1 MSLTSSPATYR
12 SSQRTIALSRVWLI
26 GLLLFSAGCNLIPPG
41 EAQAQSDRPGQR
53 GDRAVAV
60 DVATAQEAQLE
71 RVVEYTGTTV
81 PSRSVSIRSQVE
93 GQILDVSVDVGDRV
107 EQGQVVAQLDDN
119 LLTASVVEAD
129 AEVAARQAEVASL
142 LAEVNNAQT
151 EVERARLELQ
161 QAQSD
166 AARLEQLVGEGAI
179 SEQDAELARTAVGT
193 AEQALRSAQQQ
204 VQNRQ
209 QAVEAAQRRIT
220 AQESIVAQA
229 QQRQAFTTLRASVTG
244 SVLERVLEPGELAQ
258 PGSEILRLGD
268 LNQVKVEIQISELEL
283 SGIQLGQT
291 AQVRLDA
298 FPNQTFRGQVTQ
310 ISPAADPTARLIPVE
325 VTIPNLEGR
334 IGSGL
339 LARVSFESQ
348 ESEQVVVPETA
359 IDLVADSSESNSGDN
374 SENDSENLT
383 TGETQSQSATLFVV
397 NRNGEETTVEARSVQ
412 LGDRADNQVQI
423 LSGLDPGEEF
433 VVRSSGALNDG
444 DPVRLSFIS
453 ESQSGN

>member
-1 MSLTSSPATYR
+1 MPPKFSPN
-12 SSQRTIALSRVWLI
+12 SQPSFHWSIGFSRIGLM

-41 EAQAQSDRPGQR
+41 EAQPQTGRPGQAR
-53 GDRAVAV
+53 GDRAIAV
-60 DVATAQEAQLE
+60 DVAVARESQLE
-71 RVVEYTGTTV
+71 RQIEYTGTTV
-81 PSRSVSIRSQVE
+81 PARSVSIRSQVE
-93 GQILDVSVDVGDRV
+93 GQILDVPVNVGDRV
-107 EQGQVVAQLDDN
+107 EQGQVVVQLDDN

-142 LAEVNNAQT
+142 LAEVDNAQT

-166 AARLEQLVGEGAI
+166 AARLDQLVGEGAI
-179 SEQDAELARTAVGT
+179 SAQDAELARTAAAT

-209 QAVEAAQRRIT
+209 RAVEAAQRRIT

-229 QQRQAFTTLRASVTG
+229 QQRQSFTTLRASVSG

-268 LNQVKVEIQISELEL
+268 LNQVKIEVQISELEL

-298 FPNQTFRGQVTQ
+298 FPNEPFVGQVTQ
-310 ISPAADPTARLIPVE
+310 ISPAADPTARLVPIE
-325 VTIPNLEGR
+325 VTIPNPEGR

-339 LARVSFESQ
+339 LARVSFASQ
-348 ESEQVVVPETA
+348 ETEQVIVPETA
-359 IDLVADSSESNSGDN
+359 IDLADVSA
-374 SENDSENLT
+374 NDSESTAL
-383 TGETQSQSATLFVV
+383 GESQTRSATVFVI
-397 NRNGEETTVEARSVQ
+397 NRNGEEATVEARSVQ
-412 LGDRADNQVQI
+412 LGDRADNQIQI
-423 LSGLDPGEEF
+423 SSGLDPGEEF

-453 ESQSGN
+453 ENQSGN

>member
-1 MSLTSSPATYR
+1 MPPKFSPNPQSSLHWS
-12 SSQRTIALSRVWLI
+12 IGFSRIWLV

-41 EAQAQSDRPGQR
+41 EAQPQTGRPGQTR

-60 DVATAQEAQLE
+60 DVAVARESQLE
-71 RVVEYTGTTV
+71 RQIEYTGTTV
-81 PSRSVSIRSQVE
+81 PARSVSIRSQVE
-93 GQILDVSVDVGDRV
+93 GQILDVPVNVGDRV
-107 EQGQVVAQLDDN
+107 EQGQVIAQLDDN

-142 LAEVNNAQT
+142 LAEVDNAQT

-166 AARLEQLVGEGAI
+166 AARLNQLVGEGAI
-179 SEQDAELARTAVGT
+179 SAQDAELARTAAAT

-209 QAVEAAQRRIT
+209 RAVEAAQRRIA

-229 QQRQAFTTLRASVTG
+229 QQRRSYTTLRASVSG

-268 LNQVKVEIQISELEL
+268 LNQVKIEVQISELEL

-298 FPNQTFRGQVTQ
+298 FPNEPFVGRVTQ
-310 ISPAADPTARLIPVE
+310 ISPAADPTARLVPIE
-325 VTIPNLEGR
+325 VTIPNSEGR

-339 LARVSFESQ
+339 LARVSFASQ
-348 ESEQVVVPETA
+348 ETEQVIVPETA
-359 IDLVADSSESNSGDN
+359 IDLADDSAPDLANN
-374 SENDSENLT
+374 AENTAPGSAQP
-383 TGETQSQSATLFVV
+383 GSATVFVI
-397 NRNGEETTVEARSVQ
+397 NRNGEEATVEARSVQ
-412 LGDRADNQVQI
+412 LGDRADNQIQI
-423 LSGLDPGEEF
+423 LSGLNPGEEF

-453 ESQSGN
+453 ENRAGSP